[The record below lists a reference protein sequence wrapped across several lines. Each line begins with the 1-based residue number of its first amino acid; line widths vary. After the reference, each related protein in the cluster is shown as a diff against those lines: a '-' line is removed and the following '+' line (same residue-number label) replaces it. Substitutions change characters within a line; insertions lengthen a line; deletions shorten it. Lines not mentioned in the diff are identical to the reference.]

1 MLEPKLPA
9 VADRL
14 RQAREEITA
23 FADFPDAHWR
33 KVWSTNPVERSN
45 REIKRAPTSSGSSP
59 TPLHGTGFHPA
70 SCVLIRAQDEWQVS
84 DRRYLSEGFMAML
97 APPEPTTLQTR
108 SDQRV

>member
-45 REIKRAPTSSGSSP
+45 REVKRRTGIVGIVPNPAA
-59 TPLHGTGFHPA
+59 LHRLS
-70 SCVLIRAQDEWQVS
+70 SCVLIKAHDEGKSVT
-84 DRRYLSEGFMAML
+84 A
-97 APPEPTTLQTR
+97 TTYPR
-108 SDQRV
+108 DS

>member
-70 SCVLIRAQDEWQVS
+70 SCVLIRAQDEWQVRPPLS
-84 DRRYLSEGFMAML
+84 IRGIHGHARPARADRPAN
-97 APPEPTTLQTR
+97 TI
-108 SDQRV
+108 